1 MTKRDV
7 LIVYILLYYALIPED
22 EQQELSA
29 ITDGLYNEFDKTS
42 ESTSSFALRTVL
54 ESMINQA
61 AEIII
66 DSELCTFVNQI
77 FGNDTDD

>member
-29 ITDGLYNEFDKTS
+29 RPFQ
-42 ESTSSFALRTVL
+42 VL
-54 ESMINQA
+54 CKLLKLI
-61 AEIII
+61 
-66 DSELCTFVNQI
+66 
-77 FGNDTDD
+77 